1 MNPHLLLHLSD
12 GRCAARETINRK
24 YSNRIRHCYSKL
36 EYSPWYSH
44 ARARRRRPLV
54 IMSSSRI
61 RSGVC
66 TARPRARPL
75 ASRATHGLVP
85 TRRAEMCPWR
95 CPITHETS
103 VPCTPPVGNLH
114 GSCGESHET
123 SGPPRTPRT
132 VQTPYR
138 RDPRGGSATVTARV
152 AASTHEMIHCGV
164 GATARG
170 GGRARQGGHRPG
182 RVHEPSASAL
192 HAIELFACNQYA
204 IRVSR
209 QHRCRRPGW

>member
-36 EYSPWYSH
+36 EYSHGIH

-75 ASRATHGLVP
+75 ASRATLGLVP

-103 VPCTPPVGNLH
+103 VPCTPPVAPRGIYTGAVGNHTRPPGHLEH
-114 GSCGESHET
+114 LALSRHRAGETREVGLRPSPSESH
-123 SGPPRTPRT
+123 
-132 VQTPYR
+132 
-138 RDPRGGSATVTARV
+138 
-152 AASTHEMIHCGV
+152 ASTHEMIHCGV

-170 GGRARQGGHRPG
+170 GGRARQGGTAPGECTSHR
-182 RVHEPSASAL
+182 RRRCMQWSYS
-192 HAIELFACNQYA
+192 HAISMPSE
-204 IRVSR
+204 
-209 QHRCRRPGW
+209 

>member
-1 MNPHLLLHLSD
+1 MEMPDHTRDLRALH
-12 GRCAARETINRK
+12 
-24 YSNRIRHCYSKL
+24 
-36 EYSPWYSH
+36 
-44 ARARRRRPLV
+44 
-54 IMSSSRI
+54 
-61 RSGVC
+61 
-66 TARPRARPL
+66 
-75 ASRATHGLVP
+75 
-85 TRRAEMCPWR
+85 
-95 CPITHETS
+95 
-103 VPCTPPVGNLH
+103 TPPVGNLH

-192 HAIELFACNQYA
+192 HAMELFACNQYA

-209 QHRCRRPGW
+209 QHRCRRPGWRSWSWPTPAATSAPPRSTCDGRRHRHTHRPHLPARTKVLVDRLPRPEAHLVQ